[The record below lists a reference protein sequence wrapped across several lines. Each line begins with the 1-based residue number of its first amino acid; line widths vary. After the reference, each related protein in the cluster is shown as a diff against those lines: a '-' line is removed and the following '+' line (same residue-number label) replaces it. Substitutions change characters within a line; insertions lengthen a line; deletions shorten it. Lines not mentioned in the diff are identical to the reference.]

1 MTIAAPVA
9 AAIPAPRTSPAPIE
23 PTEETAGTMNFMRA
37 GRVREARMIRMIP
50 SMLDSSLSA
59 VSTRTMGLGRSR
71 PPPLIGPSIQS
82 ARE

>member
-23 PTEETAGTMNFMRA
+23 PTEDTAGTMNFMRA

-59 VSTRTMGLGRSR
+59 VSVI
-71 PPPLIGPSIQS
+71 LI
-82 ARE
+82 AAA